1 MNRHALNHA
10 VDRAGGARRIGRV
23 AHAHGVEQADGL
35 GKHHERQ
42 GEVALGKCL
51 IALKGERLA
60 LVDGSAILLN
70 GNGVLSDLV
79 ATDLVEDVDIVLT
92 GVGVVVDEH
101 EDERLIVDEGLRSV
115 TIAHGGVVGS
125 SNQTVSEL
133 EDLELALLGKAAKG
147 AGAQV
152 GHAVE
157 VASEVVGNLGLASDD
172 LLAHL
177 GDGLDPLGLLLVG
190 SLVKDE
196 GREQGHAGVGA
207 GHGKALVV
215 GARDEQRQ
223 RIGII
228 GGLDSEL
235 ALGSAGDVEELD
247 VVDELLGNGD
257 SSKAL
262 GAVARAGKGNHER
275 GILGA
280 QEVARGAHDISRGDG
295 LKVVEISVASV
306 TQVRGAGIANIV
318 GRTGTGEDNGQTAL
332 AHSASLGQKG
342 LDGLLVL
349 AIDVE
354 RITPKLGLLSNLGRG
369 DLGAELGELLDTL
382 LEHF

>member
-1 MNRHALNHA
+1 M
-10 VDRAGGARRIGRV
+10 
-23 AHAHGVEQADGL
+23 
-35 GKHHERQ
+35 
-42 GEVALGKCL
+42 
-51 IALKGERLA
+51 
-60 LVDGSAILLN
+60 
-70 GNGVLSDLV
+70 LSDLV

-92 GVGVVVDEH
+92 GVGIVVDEH
-101 EDERLIVDEGLRSV
+101 EHEGLVVDEGLGSV
-115 TIAHGGVVGS
+115 TITHGGVVGS
-125 SNQTVSEL
+125 SDQTVSEL
-133 EDLELALLGKAAKG
+133 EDLELALLGKATEG
-147 AGAQV
+147 AGTQV

-157 VASEVVGNLGLASDD
+157 VASQVIGDLGLTIDD

-196 GREQGHAGVGA
+196 GREQGHAGVRT
-207 GHGKALVV
+207 GHGEALVV

-228 GGLDSEL
+228 SGLDGEL

-247 VVDELLGNGD
+247 VVDELLGNGNGG
-257 SSKAL
+257 KAL

-280 QEVARGAHDISRGDG
+280 QEVARGAHDVGRGDG

-306 TQVRGAGIANIV
+306 TQVRGAGIANVV
-318 GRTGTGEDNGQTAL
+318 GRTGTGEDNGQTPL
-332 AHSASLGQKG
+332 AHSASLGQEG

>member
-1 MNRHALNHA
+1 M
-10 VDRAGGARRIGRV
+10 
-23 AHAHGVEQADGL
+23 
-35 GKHHERQ
+35 
-42 GEVALGKCL
+42 
-51 IALKGERLA
+51 
-60 LVDGSAILLN
+60 
-70 GNGVLSDLV
+70 LSDLV
-79 ATDLVEDVDIVLT
+79 ATDLVEDVDVVLT

-101 EDERLIVDEGLRSV
+101 EDERLIVDEGLRSM

-125 SNQTVSEL
+125 SDQTVSQL
-133 EDLELALLGKAAKG
+133 EDLELALLGKATEG
-147 AGAQV
+147 ARTQV

-157 VASEVVGNLGLASDD
+157 VASQVIGDLGLTGDD

-177 GDGLDPLGLLLVG
+177 GDGLDPLGLLLVRG
-190 SLVKDE
+190 SVENK
-196 GREQGHAGVGA
+196 GGEQGHAGIRT
-207 GHGKALVV
+207 GHGEALVV
-215 GARDEQRQ
+215 GARNEQRQ
-223 RIGII
+223 RVGII
-228 GGLDSEL
+228 GRLDSEL

-247 VVDELLGNGD
+247 VVDELLGNGNGG
-257 SSKAL
+257 KAL

-280 QEVARGAHDISRGDG
+280 QEVARGAHDVGRGDG

-306 TQVRGAGIANIV
+306 TQVRGAGIANVV
-318 GRTGTGEDNGQTAL
+318 GRTGTGEDNGQTTL
-332 AHSASLGQKG
+332 AHGASLGQEG

>member
-1 MNRHALNHA
+1 M
-10 VDRAGGARRIGRV
+10 
-23 AHAHGVEQADGL
+23 
-35 GKHHERQ
+35 
-42 GEVALGKCL
+42 
-51 IALKGERLA
+51 
-60 LVDGSAILLN
+60 
-70 GNGVLSDLV
+70 
-79 ATDLVEDVDIVLT
+79 
-92 GVGVVVDEH
+92 
-101 EDERLIVDEGLRSV
+101 
-115 TIAHGGVVGS
+115 
-125 SNQTVSEL
+125 SEL
-133 EDLELALLGKAAKG
+133 EDLELALLGKATEG
-147 AGAQV
+147 AGTQV

-157 VASEVVGNLGLASDD
+157 VASQVIGNLGLASDD

-196 GREQGHAGVGA
+196 GREQGHAGVGT
-207 GHGKALVV
+207 GHGEALVV

-228 GGLDSEL
+228 GGLDGEL
-235 ALGSAGDVEELD
+235 ALGRAGDVEELD
-247 VVDELLGNGD
+247 VVDELLGNGNGG
-257 SSKAL
+257 KAL

-280 QEVARGAHDISRGDG
+280 QEVARGAHDVGRGDG
-295 LKVVEISVASV
+295 LKVVEISVAGV
-306 TQVRGAGIANIV
+306 TQIRGAGIANIV

-369 DLGAELGELLDTL
+369 DLGAELGELFDTL